1 MLYLL
6 EVLDM
11 VPPKIVGG
19 DKYNWTCYG
28 DNARYL
34 DMENNVDIIFDEKTQ
49 EVYEITIRSSDDD
62 NAADSDAVWRSP
74 EHEPAYLNELKE
86 NRKLNDDEVS
96 VRKANIYEIS
106 DIIERVKNHYDTGNI
121 F

>member
-6 EVLDM
+6 EFLDM

-19 DKYNWTCYG
+19 DKYTWYCYG

-34 DMENNVDIIFDEKTQ
+34 DMEKNVDIIFDEKTQ
-49 EVYEITIRSSDDD
+49 EIYEITIRGDDESND
-62 NAADSDAVWRSP
+62 TNAIWRRS
-74 EHEPAYLNELKE
+74 EHEPAYLEEMKDRRNVDKKQI
-86 NRKLNDDEVS
+86 NAA
-96 VRKANIYEIS
+96 KANVS
-106 DIIERVKNHYDTGNI
+106 DINDMIERVKKLYESGNI